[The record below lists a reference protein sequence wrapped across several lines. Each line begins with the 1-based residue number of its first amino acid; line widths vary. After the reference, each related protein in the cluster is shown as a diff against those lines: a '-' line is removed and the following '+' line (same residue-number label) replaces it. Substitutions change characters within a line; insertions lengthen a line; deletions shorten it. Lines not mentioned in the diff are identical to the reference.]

1 MFKLHKVNFK
11 FRGIAMKTLV
21 VYYSRTGKTRFVA
34 EKVTSELKADI
45 EEVVDLKNR
54 SGRFGFLKAGYDVT
68 RGNETEI
75 GKTQKSPSD
84 FELIVVGTPVWNS
97 RPASAISTYLKRS
110 DFAGKK
116 VAVFLTNEGMGEEKA
131 VERTKTL
138 ISNGDVVGEL
148 VVSKVFENQKENEN
162 RISDWCRNLSSL

>member
-1 MFKLHKVNFK
+1 
-11 FRGIAMKTLV
+11 MKTLV

-34 EKVTSELKADI
+34 EKVAAELKADI

-54 SGRFGFLKAGYDVT
+54 SGRFGFLKAGYDAT

-75 GKTQKSPSD
+75 GETQKLPSD
-84 FELIVVGTPVWNS
+84 FNLIVVGTPVWNS
-97 RPASAISTYLKRS
+97 RPASAVSTYLKRN

-116 VAVFLTNEGMGEEKA
+116 VAVFCTNEGMGEEKA
-131 VERTKTL
+131 VDRTKAL

-148 VVSKVFENQKENEN
+148 VVSNVFENQEEKENK
-162 RISDWCRNLSSL
+162 ISDWCNKLRAL